1 MSLNITFDGRTYD
14 KDTNI
19 GNSSIYYQGYFY
31 KGQTASSASKW
42 NNVRSCEASGYF
54 NINLGDADWLTQDG
68 VALSDARVVIVF
80 WKGDPNRLADC
91 GLLTEWG
98 AFELILGGGSFYT
111 HDAQIK
117 DNMAP
122 NLVWYD
128 NIPTHAYVN
137 TTYSVTNNSNDIH
150 SWVFNGVASAGS
162 VTMWHWDTRWG
173 QNISSINKVES
184 TDYDWGN
191 GETTLGL
198 AGSANSTY
206 SWDSSG
212 TYSVGIEISD
222 YCDDTTSDTVEIKTY
237 WHAPSPNIARCTSGG
252 TTQGNTITTP
262 DTPVYFKYVGTDVDG
277 TITSIDWV
285 INDSGAYG
293 NTTTSATTGANDI
306 ASHTEGEGTSWL
318 NHTATP
324 GAFTNPGTHTVEVTV
339 NWFDGHENQTTV
351 YTENFTQS
359 KFRTPSALDLVCN
372 EAVNNTVSVPST
384 VVSFNYTGSDVDNRI
399 TGIDWTIDDGSTDT
413 VINDVPK
420 GTTVEHTEGL
430 GASWYGNLSTPGAFT
445 NSGSHSVGI
454 VINWNDGWDDNTVTH
469 SEIIVQGK
477 FSGPTVRF
485 IQEPVPAPVG
495 SGISFT
501 NTSIN
506 TSRVGLGL
514 PNHVEYSWTWTDATG
529 VASITDTPFSYEF
542 EKIPT
547 SAAAQVSL
555 CAEWSDGW
563 DTKTT
568 CISEDVVF
576 ETTVTVTP
584 EDCYY
589 SINVVGTSS
598 DGTVNNYGWTVS
610 SGITEEGPWN
620 LVWESPIGIDQQQK
634 TLCFSTTGWYKVTG
648 FVYGTGTTTSDY
660 DTLLI
665 TETCPDSASIY
676 NIWNGTGILD
686 VEADW
691 LRSGAGEESTASKY
705 RGTNGLD
712 VSYDKDNESIYFY
725 RNNAL
730 DMDSNDYDFL
740 SFWIN
745 IKSWNSKKDVVI
757 RLYSTNYSY
766 GVDVNLSSYI
776 DIASLGPWTKVM
788 IPLSNFKLTPQTDKE
803 GWPTYIN
810 KLRFKMEGDISFWLD
825 NVALTMGSLVTV
837 PICNPDPD
845 VYNIGEMGMTAE
857 LITPAPMKSED
868 LSLIPGPKAS
878 KKDIGTITPKVKV
891 YSPFPKP
898 INL

>member
-1 MSLNITFDGRTYD
+1 MATNITFDGFVYD
-14 KDTNI
+14 KDTAL
-19 GNSSIYYQGYFY
+19 GDSTIYYQAYFY
-31 KGQTASSASKW
+31 INGTASSPSKF
-42 NNVRSCEASGYF
+42 NTVRQCEASAYYSC
-54 NINLGDADWLTQDG
+54 NLGD
-68 VALSDARVVIVF
+68 SDFLGQESTVLVNSKVVLVF
-80 WKGDPNRLADC
+80 WKGGSDRIADC
-91 GLLTEWG
+91 GILTEWG
-98 AFELILGGGSFYT
+98 ATEFQIDGSSFYT
-111 HDAQIK
+111 NDVQI
-117 DNMAP
+117 
-122 NLVWYD
+122 LD
-128 NIPTHAYVN
+128 NIAPDLHWSTNIPAHPYVD
-137 TTYSVTNNSNDIH
+137 TTYTIYNTSEDEH
-150 SWVFNGVASAGS
+150 SWDFGG
-162 VTMWHWDTRWG
+162 VTMYHWYTRYG
-173 QNISSINKVES
+173 QTINGPNFIDY
-184 TDYDWGN
+184 TDYYWGD
-191 GETTLGL
+191 
-198 AGSANSTY
+198 NSTSLNQNGTTDGTHSY
-206 SWDSSG
+206 DAAGAYDVVIEVFDSCKSSVSG
-212 TYSVGIEISD
+212 SLSFNI
-222 YCDDTTSDTVEIKTY
+222 Y
-237 WHAPSPNIARCTSGG
+237 WHAPVPNITMEPA
-252 TTQGNTITTP
+252 NP
-262 DTPVYFKYVGTDVDG
+262 LPNEPVSFEYTGTDIDDR
-277 TITSIDWV
+277 ITSIEWIVD
-285 INDSGAYG
+285 DTGSYG
-293 NTTTSATTGANDI
+293 TTNTSITVNRDDI
-306 ASHTEGEGTSWL
+306 VYHTEGTGTDWYNQVKVS
-318 NHTATP
+318 
-324 GAFTNPGTHTVEVTV
+324 GAFSNP
-339 NWFDGHENQTTV
+339 
-351 YTENFTQS
+351 
-359 KFRTPSALDLVCN
+359 
-372 EAVNNTVSVPST
+372 
-384 VVSFNYTGSDVDNRI
+384 
-399 TGIDWTIDDGSTDT
+399 
-413 VINDVPK
+413 
-420 GTTVEHTEGL
+420 
-430 GASWYGNLSTPGAFT
+430 
-445 NSGSHSVGI
+445 GSHSVSI
-454 VINWNDGWDDNTVTH
+454 VINWNDGFDDQTINY
-469 SEIIVQGK
+469 SENFTQGK

-495 SGISFT
+495 SGISFI

-514 PNHVEYSWTWTDATG
+514 PNHMEYSWTWTDATG

-542 EKIPT
+542 EKTPT

-648 FVYGTGTTTSDY
+648 FVYGTGNTTSDY

-691 LRSGAGEESTASKY
+691 LRSGVGEESTASKY

-745 IKSWNSKKDVVI
+745 VKSWNSKKDVVI
-757 RLYSTNYSY
+757 SLYSTNYSY